1 MTGKD
6 NVIKNEEI
14 YRQIDKKTKDDPVMR
29 RFLME
34 IVDMGGIYTY
44 RKRYDEAIDRALEDE
59 GYQP

>member
-14 YRQIDKKTKDDPVMR
+14 YRQIDKKTEDDPVMR
-29 RFLME
+29 CFLRE